1 MRKSF
6 SGWSSIDPMLGL
18 MSAFRACPDSP
29 GRDETPLLLLGG
41 SGAATRLRDQ
51 IRRVAGTPQ
60 TTVLVTGE
68 RGFDLGVVARAIH
81 DESSLGA
88 GPFELVDCLTLS
100 QSMEDLSDRARGGTL
115 FLHEVSALDA
125 ARQDSLLAFL
135 ETRVGQD
142 AEFRLIA
149 STAHDLEARVER
161 DSFRE
166 DLLYRLNVLT
176 VRVPSLRER
185 VEDVPE
191 LVSRLL
197 RGIQRGLGSTFQL
210 LPGAI
215 DALVSH
221 SWTGNLLELE
231 TVVGIAALRSTAGT
245 IGVEHLDLWM
255 ESALGNAR
263 KGVLEPVPPP
273 SRSLRDVEE
282 ATIRRVL
289 SEEGGNRSSAARVLG
304 INRTTLYNK
313 LRLYGIR

>member
-1 MRKSF
+1 MLELMITFPAGS
-6 SGWSSIDPMLGL
+6 SGS
-18 MSAFRACPDSP
+18 
-29 GRDETPLLLLGG
+29 GRDETPLLLLGE

-68 RGFDLGVVARAIH
+68 RGFDLGALARVIH
-81 DESSLGA
+81 DQSSLGQ
-88 GPFELVDCLTLS
+88 GPFLLVDCLTLD
-100 QSMEDLSDRARGGTL
+100 QAMEELADGARGGTL

-142 AEFRLIA
+142 GEFRLIA
-149 STAHDLEARVER
+149 STSHDLEARANHG
-161 DSFRE
+161 SFRE

-176 VRVPSLRER
+176 VRVPALRQR

-191 LVSRLL
+191 LVSRVL
-197 RGIQRGLGSTFQL
+197 RGIQRGLGTTFQL
-210 LPGAI
+210 QPDAL

-221 SWTGNLLELE
+221 SWSGNLLELE
-231 TVVGIAALRSTAGT
+231 TVVGIAALRTSAGS

-255 ESALGNAR
+255 ESAAGSPR
-263 KGVLEPVPPP
+263 KGVLEPVSPP

-313 LRLYGIR
+313 IRLYGLGARPDRSPIG